1 MKHEQHSAGMG
12 EVGPVLRAVGK
23 LTQAVKLEQ
32 AYKEEGN
39 GARSR

>member
-1 MKHEQHSAGMG
+1 MKHEEHTGMG